1 MATIT
6 ETKTTQSTPI
16 EFSVSHETLQ
26 FGNNETNILAFW
38 KQINAFEI
46 SNRLSKDRPKCIF
59 YDGPPFVT
67 GPPHYGHI
75 LTGTIKDALTRW
87 AYQTGHHVERR
98 FGWDCHGL
106 ALEYKIDKILNI
118 KGPDDVAKIG
128 IAAYNNYCRQFV
140 MQYAQEWEDVV
151 NRMGRWIDFRRD
163 YKTMYPWYMESVWF
177 IFKQLYEKGF
187 VYYDFK
193 VMPYSMDCCTPLSNF
208 EATLNYK
215 DIDDPAVWISF
226 SLVDDSTVKLV
237 AWTTTPW
244 TLPSNLALCVNAN
257 SVYVKILDKTK
268 NEIFILMKKRLDELY
283 KKPDNYEILESFQ
296 GSQLQGKHYIPL
308 FPYFAN
314 VKTAFR
320 VLCDDYVTEDSGTGV
335 AHQAPYFGEDDY
347 RVCLA
352 NGVINKHTG
361 PIVCPIDAQCRFTN
375 EVKDFEGQNVKIAD
389 KSIIK
394 YLKEAKRLVHQSVF
408 KHSYP
413 FCLRSNTP
421 LIYRAV
427 PSWFIRVEGMVNRL
441 LANNSKINWV
451 PDFVKEKRFA
461 NWLRDTRDWAI
472 SRNRYWGTPI
482 PLWIS
487 DDGHEIVCVGS
498 IEELK
503 QLSGISV
510 DDIHRE
516 FVDEITIPSRLGKG
530 LLRRIPEVFDS
541 WFESGSMPYA
551 QVHYPFETRHTFM
564 DTFPAD
570 FIAEGI
576 DQTRGWFYTLL
587 VISTALFDQPSFK
600 NVIVNGII
608 LARQQEKM
616 CGRKLDHP
624 DPKKIFDVY
633 GADALRLYLLTSPVV
648 RGESLRFKEEG
659 IDDILKNVFL
669 PWYKTLRLLIQSCD
683 QLKSEEKIEFIYN
696 EKCFY
701 TSMSSNSSVLDKW
714 IVSYTQTFLEFVK
727 QEMNVYRLYTVV
739 PRLVKY
745 IDMLT
750 NWYVILNNKRF
761 KGETTVEDR
770 LVSLNVLCYILLIM
784 AKLMAP
790 FTPFLAEYMY
800 QILRK
805 LMPQSASDS
814 EQELSVHFQMIPKS
828 NHSLVNKNIESVVA
842 VMQTITKLGRLL
854 RERKVIP
861 MKYPLPELVVIHK
874 DLSILKNIESLEDFI
889 REGLNVR
896 KVIYSQDYKLYDI
909 KMHVEPNYPTLGK
922 KFGVKVKQISE
933 KLRGLSYADIEKFLS
948 KNQDESPLTMLDD
961 VPIEWEDIYI
971 IYRVGQETRFE
982 ATAEQGFIVLLD
994 CTADVSLIDE
1004 DLINEITSQVQKLC
1018 KQVKLIS
1025 TDDITIYYSVDPQ
1038 TSEIAR
1044 IASERRDDIEAILK
1058 KPFISL
1064 TNLMNK
1070 DNNNV
1075 VTAKKLPIRDGEIE
1089 LVIIRNA

>member
-1 MATIT
+1 MATIM
-6 ETKTTQSTPI
+6 ETKTTQSSPI

-26 FGNNETNILAFW
+26 FGNNENNILAFW
-38 KQINAFEI
+38 KQINAFET

-128 IAAYNNYCRQFV
+128 IAAYNNYCRQFF

-151 NRMGRWIDFRRD
+151 DRMGRWIDFRRD
-163 YKTMYPWYMESVWF
+163 YKTMYPWFMESIWF

-187 VYYDFK
+187 VYYDLK
-193 VMPYSMDCCTPLSNF
+193 VMPYSMGCCTPLSNF
-208 EATLNYK
+208 EADLNYK
-215 DIDDPAVWISF
+215 NVDDPAVWISF
-226 SLVDDSTVKLV
+226 SLVEDLTVKLV
-237 AWTTTPW
+237 AWTITPW

-257 SVYVKILDKTK
+257 SLYVKILDKTK

-283 KKPDNYEILESFQ
+283 KKFDDYEILESFQ

-320 VLCDDYVTEDSGTGV
+320 VLCDDYVTEDSGTGIV
-335 AHQAPYFGEDDY
+335 HQAPYFGEDDY

-375 EVKDFEGQNVKIAD
+375 EVKDFDGQNVKLAD

-408 KHSYP
+408 KHAYP
-413 FCLRSNTP
+413 FCLRSDTP
-421 LIYRAV
+421 LIYRFT
-427 PSWFIRVEGMVNRL
+427 PSWFIRVEGMIDRL
-441 LANNSKINWV
+441 LANNSKINWI
-451 PDFVKEKRFA
+451 PDYVKEKRFD

-482 PLWIS
+482 PLWMS
-487 DDGHEIVCVGS
+487 DDRHEIVCVGS

-530 LLRRIPEVFDS
+530 LLRRVPEVFDS

-551 QVHYPFETRHTFM
+551 QVHYPFETRHVFM

-587 VISTALFDQPSFK
+587 VISTALFDQLSFK

-608 LARQQEKM
+608 LAPYQEKM
-616 CGRKLDHP
+616 CGRKMNHP

-648 RGESLRFKEEG
+648 RGEALKFKEE
-659 IDDILKNVFL
+659 DVRDIVRDVFL

-683 QLKSEEKIEFIYN
+683 QLKSEEKIEFIYD

-701 TSMSSNSSVLDKW
+701 ASISSNLSILDKW
-714 IVSYTQTFLEFVK
+714 IVSYTQTFLEFIK
-727 QEMNVYRLYTVV
+727 QEMNV
-739 PRLVKY
+739 
-745 IDMLT
+745 
-750 NWYVILNNKRF
+750 
-761 KGETTVEDR
+761 
-770 LVSLNVLCYILLIM
+770 

-790 FTPFLAEYMY
+790 FTPFFAEYMY

-805 LMPQSASDS
+805 LIPQSASDS
-814 EQELSVHFQMIPKS
+814 EQALSVHFQMIPRSKF
-828 NHSLVNKNIESVVA
+828 VIFTNIECVISA
-842 VMQTITKLGRLL
+842 VQTVTKLGRLL
-854 RERKVIP
+854 RERKVVP
-861 MKYPLPELVVIHK
+861 MKYTLPELVVIHK
-874 DLSILKNIESLEDFI
+874 DSSILKNIESLEDFI

-896 KVIYSQDYKLYDI
+896 QIIFSQDNKLYGI
-909 KMHVEPNYPTLGK
+909 EIHVEPNYPILGK

-933 KLRGLSYADIEKFLS
+933 KLRQLSHADIEKLLS
-948 KNQDESPLTMLDD
+948 KSQDESPLTMLDD
-961 VPIEWEDIYI
+961 VPIEWEDIHI
-971 IYRVGQETRFE
+971 VYRVGQETRFE
-982 ATAEQGFIVLLD
+982 ATAEQGFVVLLD
-994 CTADVSLIDE
+994 CTTNASLIDE
-1004 DLINEITSQVQKLC
+1004 GIIYEITSQVQKLC

-1044 IASERRDDIEAILK
+1044 ITSERRDEIEAILK

-1064 TNLMNK
+1064 TNLTNK

-1075 VTAKKLPIRDGEIE
+1075 VIVKKLPIRDGETE
-1089 LVIIRNA
+1089 FVIIRNA